1 MKAVLSRPSPEASRD
16 VRALGG
22 HDVGWFLSG
31 SLRASM
37 QLVEIDVDKIVPLFP
52 REVDEEELRELAK
65 SLRETAG
72 PIEPIVVR
80 PSRKLEGRY
89 ELIAGYRRWRAT
101 QLAGF
106 SKIEAK
112 VLDVN
117 DLEAHIISLSENVQ
131 RRELS
136 DYEVARMLR
145 RLRDDFGLSELAIAE
160 KIGKSKSWVANHLK
174 MLELEKYAVKAI
186 TFTRVNVKAEKLM
199 NMLTEGHARAAL
211 KFSEPIREKIVELLV
226 EKCGKGEELPSA
238 REIEELGRRYEEE
251 LKEGE
256 EKAEVEESKVKKV
269 EKGEKGEKA
278 VEEVEEA
285 HKEPYESK
293 VGLSAV
299 LKRPEDVDKFFEK
312 WLGPEFLKESAE
324 ELGSTPESAQTTN
337 VAEAKTAEV
346 AEVAKPVEVGEVG
359 ELKPS
364 EVEEFKEFKA
374 EAKAPLEAE
383 ARPEEARLEAQVT
396 VGGLADVEA
405 VAHSINDL
413 LLQLRD
419 VIERLRSATNAL
431 IGRKVKAVCAGEE
444 FTGVVER
451 ATKTGIVVSRRTS
464 GGALHERLLNW
475 LDLESVEVVSE

>member
-1 MKAVLSRPSPEASRD
+1 MRAFLSRPSPEASGD

-22 HDVGWFLSG
+22 HDADWFLSG
-31 SLRASM
+31 SLRAGM

-72 PIEPIVVR
+72 PIEPIIMR
-80 PSRKLEGRY
+80 PSKKREGYY
-89 ELIAGYRRWRAT
+89 ELIAGYRRWRAA

-112 VLDVN
+112 VLEVN
-117 DLEAHIISLSENVQ
+117 DLEAYIISLSENVQ

-136 DYEVARMLR
+136 DYEIAKMLR

-160 KIGKSKSWVANHLK
+160 KIGKSESWVKNHLR

-186 TFTRVNVKAEKLM
+186 TVTRVTVKVEKLM
-199 NMLTEGHARAAL
+199 NILTERHARAVL
-211 KFSEPIREKIVELLV
+211 MFSEPIRGRLVELLV
-226 EKCGKGEELPSA
+226 ERYGKGEELPPV

-251 LKEGE
+251 LKERE
-256 EKAEVEESKVKKV
+256 EKVEVEESKVKKA
-269 EKGEKGEKA
+269 EKA
-278 VEEVEEA
+278 VEEVEEV
-285 HKEPYESK
+285 HEEPYESK

-312 WLGPEFLKESAE
+312 WLGPELLKESAE
-324 ELGSTPESAQTTN
+324 GVEERASETAKATS
-337 VAEAKTAEV
+337 VAEAKTTEV
-346 AEVAKPVEVGEVG
+346 AEVVKPVEVGEVG

-374 EAKAPLEAE
+374 PLEAE
-383 ARPEEARLEAQVT
+383 TRPEVQAPEVQVT
-396 VGGLADVEA
+396 VGELADVEA

-419 VIERLRSATNAL
+419 VIERLRNAVSALA
-431 IGRKVKAVCAGEE
+431 GRKVKAVCAGEE

-451 ATKTGIVVSRRTS
+451 VVKTGIVVSRKTS

-475 LDLESVEVVSE
+475 LDLESVEVVGE

>member
-1 MKAVLSRPSPEASRD
+1 
-16 VRALGG
+16 
-22 HDVGWFLSG
+22 
-31 SLRASM
+31 M

-72 PIEPIVVR
+72 PIEPIIVR
-80 PSRKLEGRY
+80 PSKKREGYY
-89 ELIAGYRRWRAT
+89 ELIAGYRRWRAA

-112 VLDVN
+112 VLEVN
-117 DLEAHIISLSENVQ
+117 DLEAYIISLSENVQ

-136 DYEVARMLR
+136 DYEIAKMLR
-145 RLRDDFGLSELAIAE
+145 KLRDDFGLSELAIAE
-160 KIGKSKSWVANHLK
+160 KIGKSVSWIANHLK
-174 MLELEKYAVKAI
+174 MLELEKYVVKAF
-186 TFTRVNVKAEKLM
+186 TFTRVKVKVEKLM
-199 NMLTEGHARAAL
+199 NVLTERQARAVL
-211 KFSEPIREKIVELLV
+211 KFSEPVREKIVEFLV
-226 EKCGKGEELPSA
+226 EKCGEGEELPSA

-251 LKEGE
+251 LKERE
-256 EKAEVEESKVKKV
+256 EKVEVEVKKAGKVK
-269 EKGEKGEKA
+269 
-278 VEEVEEA
+278 EVEEA
-285 HKEPYESK
+285 HEEPYESK

-312 WLGPEFLKESAE
+312 WLGPELLKESAE
-324 ELGSTPESAQTTN
+324 GVEERASETAKATS
-337 VAEAKTAEV
+337 VAEAKTTKV
-346 AEVAKPVEVGEVG
+346 AEVVKPVEVGEVG

-364 EVEEFKEFKA
+364 EVEEFKA
-374 EAKAPLEAE
+374 GAKAPLEAE
-383 ARPEEARLEAQVT
+383 TRPEEIRAEAQVS
-396 VGGLADVEA
+396 VRELADVGA

-419 VIERLRSATNAL
+419 VIERLRNAVIAL
-431 IGRKVKAVCAGEE
+431 AGRKVKAVCAGEE

-475 LDLESVEVVSE
+475 LDLESVEVVGE